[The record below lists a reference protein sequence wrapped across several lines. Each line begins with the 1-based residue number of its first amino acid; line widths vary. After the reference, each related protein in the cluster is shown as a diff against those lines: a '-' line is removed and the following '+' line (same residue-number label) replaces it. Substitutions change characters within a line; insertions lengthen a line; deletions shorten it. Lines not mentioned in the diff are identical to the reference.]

1 MKDNSTGNIKVT
13 YYSNCVGDGPLRQT
27 NKCNGLRVGSQV
39 KFTGKYISSLIC
51 ARLITYFGNFV
62 FGFFVTLV
70 ASCPSCLAKCKQRLR
85 NIFITLSP
93 KLTKNEKWNEKNISQ
108 SQWAEFPFCALHN

>member
-39 KFTGKYISSLIC
+39 KFTGKYISSLILQKC
-51 ARLITYFGNFV
+51 LMSFV
-62 FGFFVTLV
+62 QKFKISPEKIDLMAIAPLYVVPDQT
-70 ASCPSCLAKCKQRLR
+70 
-85 NIFITLSP
+85 FI
-93 KLTKNEKWNEKNISQ
+93 
-108 SQWAEFPFCALHN
+108 